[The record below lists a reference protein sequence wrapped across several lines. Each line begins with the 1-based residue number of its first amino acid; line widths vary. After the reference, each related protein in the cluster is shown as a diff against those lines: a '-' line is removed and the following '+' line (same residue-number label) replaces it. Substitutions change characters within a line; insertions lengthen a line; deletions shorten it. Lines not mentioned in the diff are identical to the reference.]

1 MFSIVLVHVFNSAG
15 MQTKLSEPFLSI

>member
-15 MQTKLSEPFLSI
+15 MQTKLSKPFLSI